1 MQPIDLQTMSLI
13 LLDFTDQGSHHSKGY
28 DAAAD
33 RDMTLPGTSAS
44 QSDHSSLREKL
55 VEHLFVGELLRCL
68 WLKGHRDIEV
78 LRAEVDAFGY
88 NLAIEVGGI
97 LRHIQL
103 KSSARG
109 AKTDSVNIG
118 LALAGKPSGCVV
130 WLWFDPST
138 LGLGPFLWLGAGPGL
153 RLPDLGAKLAKHS
166 KANRAGI
173 KAVRPNLRE
182 VGKARFTKVET
193 LGALVELLFGPG
205 DRPSLRNPD
214 LTEDANGQA

>member
-1 MQPIDLQTMSLI
+1 MSLI
-13 LLDFTDQGSHHSKGY
+13 SLDFSAAGSHHSKRF
-28 DAAAD
+28 DAAANP
-33 RDMTLPGTSAS
+33 DMTLPSTSVN

-68 WLKGHRDIEV
+68 WLKGYRDIEV
-78 LRAEVDAFGY
+78 LRVEVDAFGY
-88 NLAIEVGGI
+88 DLAIEVGGI

-103 KSSARG
+103 KSSARS
-109 AKTDSVNIG
+109 AKTNSVNIG

-153 RLPDLGAKLAKHS
+153 KLPDLGSKPVKHS
-166 KANRAGI
+166 KANRDGI

-182 VGKARFTKVET
+182 VSKGRFTRVET
-193 LGALVELLFGPG
+193 LGALAEILFGP
-205 DRPSLRNPD
+205 DDLQPFSNPG
-214 LTEDANGQA
+214 LSEDANGQA